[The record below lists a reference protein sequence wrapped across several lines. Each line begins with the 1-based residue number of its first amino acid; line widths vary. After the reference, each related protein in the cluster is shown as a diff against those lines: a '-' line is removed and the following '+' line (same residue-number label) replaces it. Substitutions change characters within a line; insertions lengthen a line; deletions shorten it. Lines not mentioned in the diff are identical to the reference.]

1 MRLPV
6 IVFIHGESF
15 EWNSGNPYDGSILAS
30 HGGLVVVTINF
41 RLGVLGFL
49 NANSDTGPFRSP
61 ANYGLMDQIA
71 ALHWIQ
77 ENIAAFGG
85 DPGSVTIL
93 GHGTGAACANFLMV
107 SPAIPD
113 GMLFHRVIL
122 MSGST
127 LSPWSLVK
135 DPWRHALAVARHV
148 NCTTTPTGTGAGMQ
162 SMAGGMGPGDPVGH
176 DEAAE
181 EDDGGGGGGGGVADE
196 RLQRLLPPSPRL
208 LRCLRE
214 KPLSEL
220 TSAPIPTTPFAATAF
235 GPSVDGVVVDAD
247 AAGGLLPPPR
257 STSFGGGGPGSFS
270 GSGSSASSSGGPG
283 SSLGSGPGSLD
294 GTGGSFDSDANGA
307 SAAAEA
313 ERRRRR
319 KKYVDRLA
327 RYDLLFGVVRAE
339 AYFAFTAEDLQYGI
353 ETDRRSRLLRTFVRN
368 TYRYHLSEILA
379 TVVNEYTDWERPVQ
393 HPVNI
398 RDETLEALS
407 DATVVAPL
415 VQTGDYHASA
425 AAALNSPPQPP
436 LGIDP
441 APAPA
446 PSTSGSAPKTKSTY
460 FYVFEYQT
468 KYGDYPQR
476 QGCVHGEEL
485 PYVFG
490 APLAPQTATPFPK
503 NFTKAETQL
512 SEATI
517 IYWSNFARTGNPNEP
532 QEAEA
537 ARGVRQERNRFRNID
552 WSPYEGM
559 HKKYL
564 SFDTKP
570 RLRNHYRAHRLSFWL
585 NLVPDL
591 HRPGGDGVPAT
602 HHLLPSDV
610 ASYDGQS
617 AMVPPPPPPRLG
629 PPGTHTPFNLTALLV
644 PPRGQWDEDG
654 PEGQIGESE
663 AEAVASAAASG
674 HGPAPNRTHS
684 TSSSSSSS
692 SSSSG
697 NSPVEAASAAG
708 SENDDGFAAYSTA
721 LSVTI
726 AIGCSLLILNVLIFA
741 GVYYQRDKHRL
752 EAKKRSE
759 NGRMPNI
766 SGEVGDSA
774 SSSGGLP
781 SAKASP
787 QTAGGG
793 NGRTQLPPPEFA
805 DLPHHHH
812 HHHHHHPAM
821 GGAGLVA
828 VPVPV
833 PPPPKVSSAS
843 PGSQSQLPPKAG
855 SAGDEAGLNKVPRSE
870 CQPLLPQGIQLL
882 QQTFR
887 TSPIV
892 QSGTA
897 TVKKAHQRQAGK
909 VVNNAEELRV

>member
-15 EWNSGNPYDGSILAS
+15 EWNSGNPYDGSLLAS

-49 NANSDTGPFRSP
+49 NANSDAGPFRSP

-122 MSGST
+122 MSGSA

-148 NCTTTPTGTGAGMQ
+148 NCTW
-162 SMAGGMGPGDPVGH
+162 
-176 DEAAE
+176 
-181 EDDGGGGGGGGVADE
+181 
-196 RLQRLLPPSPRL
+196 LLPPSPRL

-214 KPLSEL
+214 KPLSDL

-257 STSFGGGGPGSFS
+257 STSFGGGGSGGFS
-270 GSGSSASSSGGPG
+270 SSGSSATSSVGQGSSGI
-283 SSLGSGPGSLD
+283 GSGPGSLD
-294 GTGGSFDSDANGA
+294 SGTGSGFDSDANGA

-425 AAALNSPPQPP
+425 AAALTPPQAPP
-436 LGIDP
+436 GIDP

-446 PSTSGSAPKTKSTY
+446 PASPGSATKAKSTY

-468 KYGDYPQR
+468 KFGDYPQR

-503 NFTKAETQL
+503 NFTKSEAQL

-532 QEAEA
+532 QEADV

-552 WSPYEGM
+552 WAPYEGM

-564 SFDTKP
+564 NLDTKP
-570 RLRNHYRAHRLSFWL
+570 RLKNHYRAHRLSFWL

-610 ASYDGQS
+610 ATYDGQS
-617 AMVPPPPPPRLG
+617 PIAPPPPPRLG

-654 PEGQIGESE
+654 PDGQIGESE

-674 HGPAPNRTHS
+674 HGPVANRTH
-684 TSSSSSSS
+684 SS

-697 NSPVEAASAAG
+697 TSPVEAAAAAG
-708 SENDDGFAAYSTA
+708 SDTDDGFAAYSTA

-787 QTAGGG
+787 QTAGG

-855 SAGDEAGLNKVPRSE
+855 TAGDETGVTKLPRSE

-882 QQTFR
+882 PQTFR

-909 VVNNAEELRV
+909 AVTNAEELRV